1 MNSSRVRA
9 QSGARWTAWAV
20 AWTLAVAASPVH
32 AMPTDAEAK
41 AHLERG
47 NAAFAKGDFDTAV
60 DEYRKGYAKQDD
72 PAFLYTW
79 AQAERKRGRCSAA
92 VKLYKRYM
100 ATNPP
105 ELSADAARD
114 GIVSCAEALAAD
126 DPLPPVDDNTPTDD
140 PADPP
145 PVATEPE
152 DPPPDTTPE
161 KPRRER
167 KPKAWNR
174 DPAAISL
181 MVVGG
186 VAIAGG
192 VGLLA
197 GSWSWVNN
205 APNYGAYDER
215 IGKLRGLQI
224 GGGVLLGVGVG
235 ALVGGVA
242 RMMVLRKR
250 ERSNTS
256 VAATFDRS
264 GGGLALTHC
273 F

>member
-1 MNSSRVRA
+1 MKSSSARA
-9 QSGARWTAWAV
+9 NRRGRWAAWAV
-20 AWTLAVAASPVH
+20 AWTLAAGSLPAH
-32 AMPTDAEAK
+32 AMPTDPEAK

-47 NAAFAKGDFDTAV
+47 NAAFSKGDFDTAV
-60 DEYRKGYAKQDD
+60 EEYRKGYAKQDD

-79 AQAERKRGRCSAA
+79 AQAERKRGRCAAA

-105 ELSADAARD
+105 ELSAEAARD

-126 DPLPPVDDNTPTDD
+126 DPLPPVDDTTA
-140 PADPP
+140 PADPETQP
-145 PVATEPE
+145 PTEPAVDE
-152 DPPPDTTPE
+152 TPADTTPE
-161 KPRRER
+161 KAPRER
-167 KPKAWNR
+167 KPRAWNR
-174 DPAAISL
+174 DPGSITL

-186 VAIAGG
+186 LAIAGG

-235 ALVGGVA
+235 AFAGGLA
-242 RMMVLRKR
+242 RMLVLRKR
-250 ERSNTS
+250 ERSNTA
-256 VAATFDRS
+256 VAASFDRH
-264 GGGLALTHC
+264 GGGLVLTGR